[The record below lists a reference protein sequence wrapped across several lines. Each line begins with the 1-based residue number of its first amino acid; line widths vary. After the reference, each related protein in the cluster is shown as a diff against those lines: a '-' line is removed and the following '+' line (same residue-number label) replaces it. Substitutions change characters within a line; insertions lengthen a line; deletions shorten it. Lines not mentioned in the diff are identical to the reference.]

1 MTARTIL
8 VTGGAGFIAGYFALE
23 LADTQ
28 DRLVMLDVKQ
38 PGPEARWM
46 LRAVQSRLTYVQ
58 GGVDDAQT
66 VLDVCRT
73 HGVTDI
79 VHMASIVNPAFLAS
93 EPKKAFDINV
103 GGTMN
108 VLAAMKELQLRR
120 LVCFS
125 TIGVLPAVRYEPI
138 DANHPVLLGTQGPGA
153 SFYGAAKVASEA
165 FCFAYRQSFGLDFV
179 VIRPSA
185 VYGFGMQ
192 WPIYIK
198 PVVENS
204 IAGQPTRFAHGRDF
218 PRDYTHAADVAQ
230 IARRALDAA
239 PEALHDRIFYGA
251 SGAPLVT
258 AGQMAQMVREQ
269 IPGADIEIGPGLS
282 KDDLVEISYR
292 GRLDVATAHAQLGY
306 LPRFADLREGLADY
320 IAMHRRYLAETASAP
335 VPAAASRA
343 ASAA

>member
-8 VTGGAGFIAGYFALE
+8 VTGGAGFIAGYFARE
-23 LADTQ
+23 LAATA
-28 DRLVMLDVKQ
+28 DRLVMLDVKD
-38 PGPEARWM
+38 PGPEAVWM
-46 LRAVQSRLTYVQ
+46 LKGLRSRITYVQ
-58 GGVDDAQT
+58 GGVDNAQT
-66 VLDVCRT
+66 VLDTCRT

-93 EPKKAFDINV
+93 QPKQAFDINV

-108 VLAAMKELQLRR
+108 VLAAMHQLKLRR
-120 LVCFS
+120 LICFS
-125 TIGVLPAVRYEPI
+125 TIGVLPAVQYEPI

-179 VIRPSA
+179 IIRPSA

-204 IAGQPTRFAHGRDF
+204 IAGVATRFAHGRDF

-230 IARRALDAA
+230 LAHRALDAPA
-239 PEALHDRIFYGA
+239 TALRDRIFYGA

-258 AGQMAQMVREQ
+258 AGQMAQMVREL
-269 IPGADIEIGPGLS
+269 IPDADIEIGPGLS
-282 KDDLVEISYR
+282 DADMVEISYR
-292 GRLDVATAHAQLGY
+292 GVLDVKSGQEQLGY
-306 LPRFADLREGLADY
+306 IPRFARLQDGIADY
-320 IAMHRRYLAETASAP
+320 IATHRRYLAEIQVESNA
-335 VPAAASRA
+335 
-343 ASAA
+343 

>member
-23 LADTQ
+23 LADTH
-28 DRLVMLDVKQ
+28 DKLVMLDVKA
-38 PGPEARWM
+38 PGPESEWM
-46 LRAVQSRLTYVQ
+46 LRDVQSRITYVK

-66 VLDVCRT
+66 VLDTCRD

-93 EPKKAFDINV
+93 HPKQAFDINV

-108 VLAAMKELQLRR
+108 VLAAMHQLKLRR

-125 TIGVLPAVRYEPI
+125 TIGVLPAVQYEPI

-179 VIRPSA
+179 IIRPSA

-204 IAGQPTRFAHGRDF
+204 IAGIATRFPHGHDF

-230 IARRALDAA
+230 VARRALDAPA
-239 PEALHDRIFYGA
+239 AALHDRIFYGA

-258 AGQMAQMVREQ
+258 AGQMAQMVRDQ
-269 IPGADIEIGPGLS
+269 VPGADIEIGPGLS
-282 KDDLVEISYR
+282 ADDLVEISYR
-292 GRLDVATAHAQLGY
+292 GVLDVETGRRQLGY
-306 LPRFADLREGLADY
+306 VPRFASLRDGIADY
-320 IAMHRRYLAETASAP
+320 IATHRRYLAETQ
-335 VPAAASRA
+335 AARA
-343 ASAA
+343 VATA